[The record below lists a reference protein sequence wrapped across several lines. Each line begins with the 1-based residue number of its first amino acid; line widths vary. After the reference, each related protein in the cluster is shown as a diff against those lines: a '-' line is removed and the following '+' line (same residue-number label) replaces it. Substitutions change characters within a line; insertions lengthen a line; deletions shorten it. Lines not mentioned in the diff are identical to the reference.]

1 MLDSRTLKRLFQS
14 ILVASVVPGCGETI
28 ERDQFTSNACAGVN
42 ALDGI
47 TPAKAVDFM
56 ELRQT
61 VPFSDPPMIDAIA
74 TQGVF
79 CSKSTSAT
87 CSETFNMLNVTTGW
101 SITQGELG
109 TSTRFLVFTRGDE
122 VGTVT
127 SLQELKTF
135 LAPIDNPRDAVFV
148 ITNELSEHSVICD
161 ELNATKSGD
170 GFNILTTS
178 GFACGEGSHRD
189 EHVVH
194 VSSTGEVTIETTVI
208 VEQGDPG
215 CAIGRRPEGLLP
227 TSSLRQ
233 TRNAGTFFADA
244 ARLEAAS
251 VFAFEQLENEL
262 RAYRAPRTLVR
273 DARRAR
279 NDEVRHA
286 RMTRRLA
293 KKNGGRPMT
302 ARVRRPEP
310 RSWLE
315 FVKEN
320 AVEGCLRE
328 TFGALVAT
336 YQAQQATDTQIRS
349 AMDVI
354 ARDETRHASLAWRI
368 AKWAE
373 ARLSVEEQAQVRAL
387 QRAELQRM
395 ACRLAQ
401 EDAPIAEAGLPG
413 RNESLRLLAGFAK
426 GVGLG

>member
-14 ILVASVVPGCGETI
+14 ILVASVVPGCGGSIDRE
-28 ERDQFTSNACAGVN
+28 QFTSNACAGSN
-42 ALDGI
+42 DLDGI
-47 TPAKAVDFM
+47 TPTKPVEFM

-61 VPFSDPPMIDAIA
+61 VPFADPPMIEAIA
-74 TQGVF
+74 SHGVS
-79 CSKSTSAT
+79 CSGATSAT

-101 SITQGELG
+101 SISQGQLG

-127 SLQELKTF
+127 TLPDLKSF
-135 LAPIDNPRDAVFV
+135 LAPVDNARDAVFV
-148 ITNELSEHSVICD
+148 IKNELSEHNVICD

-170 GFNILTTS
+170 GFNILTSS

-194 VSSTGEVTIETTVI
+194 VSSTGEVTIEETVI
-208 VEQGDPG
+208 VEEGDPG
-215 CAIGRRPEGLLP
+215 CAIGRRPEGLVA
-227 TSSLRQ
+227 TGSLRQ

-251 VFAFEQLENEL
+251 VFAFERLEDEL
-262 RAYRAPRTLVR
+262 RTYRAPRTLVR

-293 KKNGGRPMT
+293 KKNGGRPLA
-302 ARVRRPEP
+302 ARVRHPAP
-310 RSWLE
+310 RSWIE

-320 AVEGCLRE
+320 AVEGCIRE
-328 TFGALVAT
+328 CFGALVAT
-336 YQAQQATDTQIRS
+336 YQAEQATNTQIRA
-349 AMDVI
+349 AMKVI
-354 ARDETRHASLAWRI
+354 AQDETRHASLAWRI

-373 ARLSVEEQAQVRAL
+373 ARLSAEEQTEVRAL
-387 QRAELQRM
+387 QQAELRRM
-395 ACRLAQ
+395 ACQLAR
-401 EDAPIAEAGLPG
+401 EDAPIGEAGLPG
-413 RNESLRLLAGFAK
+413 RDESLRLLTGFAK
-426 GVGLG
+426 VVGLG